1 MFKAAAPWL
10 NLSEKRGHCGAALA
24 FYIHGLYCLRLQL
37 IKSAAVSAGGSC
49 VSGDKKKENLVNL
62 NGLTGIIVSKE

>member
-1 MFKAAAPWL
+1 MELPWPY
-10 NLSEKRGHCGAALA
+10 

-37 IKSAAVSAGGSC
+37 IKSVAVSAGGSC

-62 NGLTGIIVSKE
+62 NGLSGIIVSKE